1 MGGLDILRARGPERY
16 LEGNWYYLGM
26 PKNVGPHFLPFGPT
40 FFHHATYVPIF
51 KVKGCH
57 MEIIL

>member
-40 FFHHATYVPIF
+40 FFHEYSLYFHDLTKI
-51 KVKGCH
+51 H
-57 MEIIL
+57 TRS